1 MKFVVKGLRGV
12 SDVALRLTIEAADAG
27 EARRTAVEQGLDV
40 LAIKPQ
46 NPLGAWLPRPRLGF
60 KLDLFSQ
67 DLISLL
73 DSGLSMVEVIEML
86 ADKEEGKGAAAALTE
101 LRDHL
106 YRGQSFSSALEQ
118 LPRLFPSMFVAT
130 VRAAEKTG
138 DIREAISRY
147 LEYHTQL
154 DRIRRKIVAA
164 SVYPVLLLAVGSLV
178 TAFLLFY
185 VVPKFSRIYEE
196 MGSDLPFLT
205 RLLVNWGQLLETH
218 AVATLAGL
226 ALLIGGTAFAL
237 SRPGL
242 RGWIGPRLWTLPAI
256 GNRMR
261 VYQLARFYRTLGM
274 LLKSGIPLPTALDMS
289 SGLLSPFLR
298 DGMERAARE
307 IREGQ
312 PVSRSFHKHGLT
324 TRVAMRL
331 LSVGENSG
339 RMPYMVERIAL
350 FYEDELA
357 RWVDWF
363 TRLFEPAMMVV
374 IGALIGLIVVLL
386 YLPIFE
392 LAENMK

>member
-1 MKFVVKGLRGV
+1 MSRFG
-12 SDVALRLTIEAADAG
+12 LTIEAADAG

-67 DLISLL
+67 ELISLARFRPVL
-73 DSGLSMVEVIEML
+73 VEVIEML

-164 SVYPVLLLAVGSLV
+164 SVYPVLLLAVGLAGHRLPAV
-178 TAFLLFY
+178 LRGAQVQPHLRGDGQRPA
-185 VVPKFSRIYEE
+185 VP
-196 MGSDLPFLT
+196 DPAP
-205 RLLVNWGQLLETH
+205 GQLG
-218 AVATLAGL
+218 ATARNPCRRRPSRDWHCLSA
-226 ALLIGGTAFAL
+226 ATAFAL
-237 SRPGL
+237 TPTGAA
-242 RGWIGPRLWTLPAI
+242 RLDRARDCGRLPAI

-261 VYQLARFYRTLGM
+261 VYELARFYRTLGHAAEERH
-274 LLKSGIPLPTALDMS
+274 PAA
-289 SGLLSPFLR
+289 
-298 DGMERAARE
+298 DGARHGRAACCR
-307 IREGQ
+307 RSCATAWSALRAKSAKA
-312 PVSRSFHKHGLT
+312 SRCRARFAS
-324 TRVAMRL
+324 TRA
-331 LSVGENSG
+331 
-339 RMPYMVERIAL
+339 
-350 FYEDELA
+350 
-357 RWVDWF
+357 
-363 TRLFEPAMMVV
+363 
-374 IGALIGLIVVLL
+374 
-386 YLPIFE
+386 
-392 LAENMK
+392 